1 MEIEEILTN
10 TDWLVLI
17 IYFLKKNYKLFLNKI
32 IFLNR
37 NESVTQLKEIRNKL
51 YPLLGIKQPVL
62 KSSISV
68 IREIKSEKKS

>member
-1 MEIEEILTN
+1 LEIEEILTN